1 VADRQ
6 PNLLFIYADQHR
18 ADVLGC
24 AGNDIVM
31 TPHLDRL
38 ATEGVRFDQTWTESP
53 ICQPARA
60 SLLTGRYPNSHGVL
74 GNFGGDC
81 QPEWDTFPRRLQE
94 AGYTTA
100 SIGKT
105 HFSTWPMGAEPGTP
119 APTDEW
125 IGSFGF
131 DHVVEEFDKYVHL
144 FDVETPYMRFLREH
158 DALEPYQEVVQA
170 NFRGGDRHWNGVT
183 SPLPQ
188 ELDLTC
194 FLADEAQQWLD
205 RRPNDVPWFLQLSFV
220 QPHVPLMGDPVWS
233 DHYAK
238 TAIERTARSE
248 PISTTDEWATHLNG
262 LRNHSHSE
270 LLTDEFVLAGARQ
283 YYAMVS
289 LIDQRIGDLL
299 AQLEKKGQL
308 DNTWI
313 VYSADHGEMLGDH
326 GLMAK
331 MNFYRSSVRVPL
343 IMRPPGG
350 TNGRVETEPV
360 QAFDVAATLLDAGTA
375 TALDGAPSRSL
386 VTLVTGGGGTARRH
400 AVSMIRM
407 RPRLPTWQAI
417 TDGQWRA
424 TFNADTGE
432 VSELF
437 DLVADPDEVTNRASD
452 PSAGDE
458 SVRLRGLLASTLDP
472 A

>member
-1 VADRQ
+1 MADRQ

-220 QPHVPLMGDPVWS
+220 QPHVPLMGDPVWG